1 MKKDIDVLAFGFL
14 YILIFTLIY
23 VVKYYDIES
32 FLFLFIVITVYS
44 FPSLI
49 TVLILLLFE
58 RQFKFKIHEILYV
71 VISILIF
78 YISFALWN
86 SNGYDE
92 RNIYPSLSK
101 EIHIIIC
108 YSILCHFISYG
119 ILKGIKYLK
128 KKNNA
133 T

>member
-1 MKKDIDVLAFGFL
+1 MKKDIDVLTFGIL
-14 YILIFTLIY
+14 YVLIFTLTY
-23 VVKYYDIES
+23 VFKYYDIKS
-32 FLFLFIVITVYS
+32 FIFLFIIITVYS
-44 FPSLI
+44 FPSLM

-78 YISFALWN
+78 YISFAVWN
-86 SNGYDE
+86 SNGYDDK
-92 RNIYPSLSK
+92 NLYPTLSK
-101 EIHIIIC
+101 EIHIIIY

-119 ILKGIKYLK
+119 ILKGIIYLK

-133 T
+133 A